1 MQIAQ
6 NVKKILC
13 KIAINKNQF
22 VRFAQKWDKNLLK
35 FVQNFT

>member
-13 KIAINKNQF
+13 KIAINKKQF
-22 VRFAQKWDKNLLK
+22 VRSAQKWDKNLSN
-35 FVQNFT
+35 FVQIFA

>member
-13 KIAINKNQF
+13 KIAISKKQF

>member
-13 KIAINKNQF
+13 KITIGKKRF